1 MDSAEEGVPM
11 QEGLQGALEVE
22 RQACMPPPAAVLS
35 VVDPTASPVEVMV
48 AAELPKAF
56 GQNLDTLPAQTLG
69 TKANSAGMPVQDSPK
84 SLDSLVAVMAERT
97 RGGWEKGMVFLVDSL
112 SSPQTSPVLNCLVS
126 ELEEGLC

>member
-22 RQACMPPPAAVLS
+22 RQACMLAAAVGLS
-35 VVDPTASPVEVMV
+35 VVDPTVSPVEVMAV
-48 AAELPKAF
+48 AELPKVF
-56 GQNLDTLPAQTLG
+56 GQNLHTLPAQTLD
-69 TKANSAGMPVQDSPK
+69 TKVMSAGMPVQDSPK

-97 RGGWEKGMVFLVDSL
+97 RGGWEKGMVFLVDTL

-126 ELEEGLC
+126 ELGEGLR